1 MENEPEFLKEFISN
15 IIVNAYE
22 FKIRYSKKQDIRLK
36 FLKETKQ
43 DLIEDL
49 NFWIINEDDIT
60 QDGNS
65 EFLYVQ
71 LTCENVG
78 NIFVL

>member
-1 MENEPEFLKEFISN
+1 MHQYSSFNN
-15 IIVNAYE
+15 I
-22 FKIRYSKKQDIRLK
+22 KYSKKQDIRLK

-49 NFWIINEDDIT
+49 NFRIINEDDIT
-60 QDGNS
+60 QAGNA

-71 LTCENVG
+71 LTGENIG